1 MSQKPP
7 KPDREDEPLTP
18 AQEAA
23 VAKVRRLMMISSATL
38 VVGMAAVFGVIGYK
52 VYRSGDSTAAGSG
65 PSDTMVEAV
74 DTLPPGARV
83 VGTAIG
89 EAQIVV
95 TIETGGTTELRTYDP
110 DTLRPL
116 GRLRLAPK
124 P

>member
-1 MSQKPP
+1 MSDSDAEK
-7 KPDREDEPLTP
+7 PLTP
-18 AQEAA
+18 EQEAA
-23 VAKVRRLMMISSATL
+23 VAKVRRLMMVSSATL

-52 VYRSGDSTAAGSG
+52 VYTSGDSSAADKDASRALI
-65 PSDTMVEAV
+65 EAV
-74 DTLPPGARV
+74 DSLPPGARV

-95 TIETGGTTELRTYDP
+95 TIEAGGATELRTYDP

-116 GRLRLAPK
+116 GRLRLTPQ

>member
-1 MSQKPP
+1 MSSSE
-7 KPDREDEPLTP
+7 PDAEKPLTP
-18 AQEAA
+18 EQEAA

-52 VYRSGDSTAAGSG
+52 VYTSGDRPSAA
-65 PSDTMVEAV
+65 DTDAPRTVVEAM
-74 DTLPPGARV
+74 DSLPPGARV

-95 TIETGGTTELRTYDP
+95 TIEAGGATELRTYDP

-116 GRLRLAPK
+116 GRLRLTPQ

>member
-1 MSQKPP
+1 MSDTDAEK
-7 KPDREDEPLTP
+7 PLTP
-18 AQEAA
+18 EQEAA

-52 VYRSGDSTAAGSG
+52 VYQTGDSPAAGTG
-65 PSDTMVEAV
+65 APRTLVEAI
-74 DTLPPGARV
+74 DRLPPGARV

-89 EAQIVV
+89 EAQILV
-95 TIETGGTTELRTYDP
+95 TIEAGGATELRTYDP

-116 GRLRLAPK
+116 GRLRLTPQ

>member
-1 MSQKPP
+1 MSSSE
-7 KPDREDEPLTP
+7 PDAEKPLTP
-18 AQEAA
+18 EQEAA

-52 VYRSGDSTAAGSG
+52 VYTSGDRPSAA
-65 PSDTMVEAV
+65 DTDAPRPVVEAM
-74 DTLPPGARV
+74 DSLPPGARV

-95 TIETGGTTELRTYDP
+95 TIEAGGATELRTYDP

-116 GRLRLAPK
+116 GRLRLTPQ

>member
-1 MSQKPP
+1 MSDIDTDQ
-7 KPDREDEPLTP
+7 EPLSP

-38 VVGMAAVFGVIGYK
+38 VIGMGAVFAVIGYK
-52 VYRSGDSTAAGSG
+52 VFTSGDSPSMANTAG
-65 PSDTMVEAV
+65 PRSLVEAI
-74 DTLPPGARV
+74 DKLPPGARV

-95 TIETGGTTELRTYDP
+95 TIEVGGATELRTYDP

-116 GRLRLAPK
+116 GRLRLAPQQ
-124 P
+124 

>member
-1 MSQKPP
+1 MSDSDAEK
-7 KPDREDEPLTP
+7 PLTP
-18 AQEAA
+18 EQEAA

-52 VYRSGDSTAAGSG
+52 VYTSGESSTA
-65 PSDTMVEAV
+65 DTGATRALIEAV
-74 DTLPPGARV
+74 DPLPPGARV

-89 EAQIVV
+89 EAQILV
-95 TIETGGTTELRTYDP
+95 TIETGGGTELRTYDP

>member
-1 MSQKPP
+1 MSDTD
-7 KPDREDEPLTP
+7 PDQEKPLTP
-18 AQEAA
+18 EQEAA
-23 VAKVRRLMMISSATL
+23 VAKVRRLMMVSSATL

-52 VYRSGDSTAAGSG
+52 VYTSGDRPAADAGAPRSLI
-65 PSDTMVEAV
+65 EAV
-74 DTLPPGARV
+74 DSLPPGARV

-95 TIETGGTTELRTYDP
+95 TIDVGGATELRTYDP

-116 GRLRLAPK
+116 GRLRLAPQ